1 MNPLLKNLLGLALI
15 VSLGGAIYLGFLVT
29 KTYDRSSEPS
39 NFRSFTVQGEGK
51 AVGVPDI
58 ASFSFD
64 VITEGNTD
72 LAALQSENAEKMNK
86 ALDFVTKKGVD
97 KKDIKT
103 AQYIIQPR
111 YESTVCDYSVRGSVC
126 PPAEIVGYTV
136 QQTTYVKI
144 RDFKLISPLLA
155 GVVESGANS
164 VSGLQFSLDEKESL
178 ENSARAEAI
187 KKAQEKAASIAKVG
201 GFELGRLLEISENN
215 GGYTPYYART
225 AMMDAVGGSKE
236 ASTAPAIEAGSQEIN
251 VQVNLKY
258 EIR

>member
-1 MNPLLKNLLGLALI
+1 MNSLLKNLLGITLILA
-15 VSLGGAIYLGFLVT
+15 LGGALYLGFLIT

-39 NFRSFTVQGEGK
+39 NFRSFTVSGDGK
-51 AVGVPDI
+51 TVGVPDI
-58 ASFSFD
+58 ASFSFE

-72 LAALQSENAEKMNK
+72 LAVLQSENAEKMNK
-86 ALDFVTKKGVD
+86 SIDFITQKGID

-103 AQYIIQPR
+103 AQYNIQPR
-111 YESTVCDYSVRGSVC
+111 YENTVCDYSVRGSVC

-155 GVVESGANS
+155 GVVKNGANS

-187 KKAQEKAASIAKVG
+187 KKAQEKAASIAKAG

-215 GGYTPYYART
+215 GGYTPYYSRT
-225 AMMDAVGGSKE
+225 AMMDAGAGSKE
-236 ASTAPAIEAGSQEIN
+236 ASVAPTIEAGSQEIN
-251 VQVNLKY
+251 VQVSLKY